1 MMEEKVNVYKII
13 VNASHELTDVVKEI
27 HSSKAERIV
36 LTFTDHTD
44 LLISPI
50 NLKVLQ
56 EVAQK
61 EDKILIAQII
71 QNPTGVRNSRL
82 AGMKVIET
90 PSAPT
95 QQDWED
101 AVEEIASKAREK
113 ISKKRVEEL
122 AREEETLTKTS
133 SFEDR
138 VNNAISKS
146 KDEKYID
153 KRGEKNKDEFI
164 SIDQDIPSQ
173 RKESLAGKDF
183 ATMPEENIPPVSKQ
197 RGESIFKKFSLAL
210 KSFDFKNK
218 KFLRIVVIALIAL
231 LVIPGVTFAIYN
243 QMVPIVKVK
252 IFVEAKPVEIEKTF
266 VGDPNIKE
274 IDFDNLKI
282 PIKTGEETK
291 SLSDTVTPTGKAFKG
306 EKAKGAITIT
316 YRAPSGTCT
325 DSDPVINLAVGHIVT
340 MEKYSYKLTEA
351 AELTCNSMKT
361 VNIEAADIGEEY
373 NIASGKSFAI
383 QGYDTNKLYG
393 LNSAAFTGGT
403 KEEYTV
409 LSQQDLDSAVERLSE
424 SAIEEVKSDLRD
436 KETKWNIIE
445 NSIKSEVDKDS
456 IKTDK
461 KVGEEASVVNVDI
474 TIKGTATYYYTKNL
488 NEGLTTLL
496 REEAMEQNLF
506 ESKDDLEL
514 VLGDEIDTELTVDD
528 TVKDSVQIKLSAK
541 SSVKPKIDKTVIE
554 NTLKGMSFAE
564 GLKYIQTLD
573 YSDQKTVVQFIPNK
587 YPEFL
592 KRFPNRRGGVL
603 IEIAEIRAE
612 E

>member
-1 MMEEKVNVYKII
+1 MEDKVNVFKII
-13 VNASHELTDVVKEI
+13 VNATHELTDVVKEI

-36 LTFTDHTD
+36 LTFTDQTD

-61 EDKILIAQII
+61 EDKVLIAQII

-82 AGMKVIET
+82 AGIKVIET

-101 AVEEIASKAREK
+101 AVEEIESKAREK
-113 ISKKRVEEL
+113 ISKKKIEEL
-122 AREEETLTKTS
+122 AKEEEALSKTS

-138 VNNAISKS
+138 VNSVISKS

-153 KRGEKNKDEFI
+153 RRGEKNKDEFI
-164 SIDQDIPSQ
+164 SIDQDLPSQ
-173 RKESLAGKDF
+173 KKDSLAGRDF
-183 ATMPEENIPPVSKQ
+183 ATMPEENVPPVIKPK
-197 RGESIFKKFSLAL
+197 GDSISKKFTSGL

-282 PIKTGEETK
+282 PIKTGEETQ
-291 SLSDTVTPTGKAFKG
+291 SLSDTITPTGQAFKG
-306 EKAKGAITIT
+306 EKAKGAVTIT
-316 YRAPSGTCT
+316 YFPGGAECA
-325 DSDPVINLAVGHIVT
+325 DSDPTVNLAVGHVIV
-340 MEKYSYKLTEA
+340 MQKYSYKLSEA
-351 AELTCNSMKT
+351 AQISCNGMKT
-361 VNIEAADIGEEY
+361 VNVIAADIGEEY
-373 NIASGKSFAI
+373 NIPSGKSFSV
-383 QGYDTNKLYG
+383 QGYGSEVYG
-393 LNSAAFTGGT
+393 LNAAAFTGGT

-424 SAIEEVKSDLRD
+424 TAIEEVKSDLRE

-445 NSIKSEVDKDS
+445 NSIKSEVDKES

-496 REEAMEQNLF
+496 REEAIEQNLF
-506 ESKDDLEL
+506 ETEDDLEL

-528 TVKDSVQIKLSAK
+528 TVKDSVQIKLNAK
-541 SSVKPKIDKTVIE
+541 SSVKPKIDKTMIE
-554 NTLKGMSFAE
+554 NTLKGMSFAD

-573 YSDQKTVVQFIPNK
+573 YSDQKTIVQFIPNN

-592 KRFPNRRGGVL
+592 KKFPNRRGGVL